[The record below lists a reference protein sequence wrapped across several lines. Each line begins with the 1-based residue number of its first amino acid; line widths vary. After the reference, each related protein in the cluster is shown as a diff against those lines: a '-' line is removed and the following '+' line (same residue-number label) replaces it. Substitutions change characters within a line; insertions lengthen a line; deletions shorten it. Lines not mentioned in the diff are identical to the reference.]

1 MVPGAW
7 RTAAS
12 SLIACVSALT
22 ASAGWGAAA
31 TAAAED
37 SLVQPL
43 VEVAKHR
50 EPVIVH
56 AAQLTEAKQKL
67 AAFAK
72 RTGRRPNVLVFIMD
86 DVGWGDLGA
95 YGGGVAVGAP
105 TPHLDR
111 PARTTRFPPIATSTA
126 STRRRTCWRTME
138 PRTGSTSITGWATS
152 FPASVSAS
160 TST

>member
-1 MVPGAW
+1 MAPGAW

-12 SLIACVSALT
+12 SLIACVSALA

-31 TAAAED
+31 SAAAED

-43 VEVAKHR
+43 VEVAKNR

-56 AAQLTEAKQKL
+56 AAQLTEARAKL

-86 DVGWGDLGA
+86 DVGWGDLGLTPSR
-95 YGGGVAVGAP
+95 VAR
-105 TPHLDR
+105 R
-111 PARTTRFPPIATSTA
+111 PV
-126 STRRRTCWRTME
+126 
-138 PRTGSTSITGWATS
+138 PRS
-152 FPASVSAS
+152 
-160 TST
+160 